1 MDSRK
6 RNTLLFRR
14 IPLMPAI
21 KFKRDFTHQDRV
33 SFSVSN
39 AKDAAKGS
47 ASNRGK
53 AAATPAEFKENQCG
67 SMGIGAGPRIHE
79 ICPFSAVNHSYAATG
94 ESALTSAISAA
105 YKQVFG
111 NIGITDSQRLSS
123 LEAYLRDGRI
133 TTRDFMAG
141 LVKSELYKQKFFF
154 PVSPMRG
161 IELTIKHLL
170 GRPPVSQ
177 QEVGEAIKTIA
188 DSGFDAF
195 VDQLVRSEEY
205 LETFGTDT
213 VPYLRAFKSEA
224 RSYCSTFVSM
234 VELAPAN
241 ASAEHVM
248 YSGPLLVKRLVKGG
262 VSMNAVDP
270 GAFDTSVEFSYT
282 NAVGNS
288 RNPAFRRIYGGK
300 FAY

>member
-1 MDSRK
+1 
-6 RNTLLFRR
+6 
-14 IPLMPAI
+14 MPAL
-21 KFKRDFTHQDRV
+21 KYKRDFTHQDRV
-33 SFSVSN
+33 SFSFSN
-39 AKDAAKGS
+39 SRDAAKGS

-53 AAATPAEFKENQCG
+53 AAASPAEFKENQCG
-67 SMGIGAGPRIHE
+67 SMGIGAGPRLHE
-79 ICPFSAVNHSYAATG
+79 ICPFSSVNHSYAATG
-94 ESALTSAISAA
+94 EAALSNAITAA

-111 NIGITDSQRLSS
+111 NIGITDNQRLSS

-141 LVKSELYKQKFFF
+141 LVKSDLYKQKFYF

-161 IELTIKHLL
+161 VELTIKHLL

-177 QEVGEAIKTIA
+177 QEVGAAIKTIA
-188 DSGFDAF
+188 DDGFDAF
-195 VDQLVRSEEY
+195 VDHVVRSEEY

-224 RSYCSTFVSM
+224 RAYCSTFVSM
-234 VELAPAN
+234 AELTPAN
-241 ASAEHVM
+241 ASSENVM
-248 YSGPLLVKRLVKGG
+248 YSGPLLVKRLVKAGTS
-262 VSMNAVDP
+262 VVAIDP

-282 NAVGNS
+282 NAVGNP
-288 RNPAFRRIYGGK
+288 RNPAFRRMYAGK

>member
-1 MDSRK
+1 
-6 RNTLLFRR
+6 
-14 IPLMPAI
+14 
-21 KFKRDFTHQDRV
+21 
-33 SFSVSN
+33 
-39 AKDAAKGS
+39 
-47 ASNRGK
+47 
-53 AAATPAEFKENQCG
+53 
-67 SMGIGAGPRIHE
+67 MGIGAGPRIHE

-94 ESALTSAISAA
+94 ESALTSAIAAA

-111 NIGITDSQRLSS
+111 NIGITDSQRLAS

-224 RSYCSTFVSM
+224 RSYCSTFVNM

-248 YSGPLLVKRLVKGG
+248 YSGPLIVKRLVKSAMS
-262 VSMNAVDP
+262 VNAVDP

-288 RNPAFRRIYGGK
+288 RNPAFRRMYGGK

>member
-1 MDSRK
+1 MNSRK
-6 RNTLLFRR
+6 RNTLSFRR
-14 IPLMPAI
+14 IPLLPAI
-21 KFKRDFTHQDRV
+21 KFKRDFTHQNRV

-39 AKDAAKGS
+39 VRDAAKGS

-53 AAATPAEFKENQCG
+53 AATSPAEFKENQCG

-94 ESALTSAISAA
+94 ESALTSAITAA

-111 NIGITDSQRLSS
+111 NIGITDSQRLAS
-123 LEAYLRDGRI
+123 LEAFLRDGRI

-224 RSYCSTFVSM
+224 RSYCSTFVNM
-234 VELAPAN
+234 VELVPAN

-248 YSGPLLVKRLVKGG
+248 YSGPLLVKRLVKSAMS
-262 VSMNAVDP
+262 VNAVDP

-288 RNPAFRRIYGGK
+288 RNPAFRRMYGGK

>member
-1 MDSRK
+1 
-6 RNTLLFRR
+6 
-14 IPLMPAI
+14 MPAI
-21 KFKRDFTHQDRV
+21 KYKRDFTHQDRV
-33 SFSVSN
+33 SFAFSN
-39 AKDAAKGS
+39 SRDATKGS

-53 AAATPAEFKENQCG
+53 AAASPAEFKENQCG

-79 ICPFSAVNHSYAATG
+79 VCPFSAVNHSYAATG
-94 ESALTSAISAA
+94 ESALSSAISAA

-111 NIGITDSQRLSS
+111 NIGITDNQRLAS

-154 PVSPMRG
+154 AVSPMRG
-161 IELTIKHLL
+161 GELTVKHLL

-177 QEVGEAIKTIA
+177 QEVGAAIKMIA
-188 DSGFDAF
+188 DEGFDAF

-248 YSGPLLVKRLVKGG
+248 YSGPLLVKRLAKSG
-262 VSMNAVDP
+262 VTVNAIDP
-270 GAFDTSVEFSYT
+270 SVFDTSVEFSYT

-288 RNPAFRRIYGGK
+288 RNPAFRRMYGGK

>member
-1 MDSRK
+1 
-6 RNTLLFRR
+6 
-14 IPLMPAI
+14 
-21 KFKRDFTHQDRV
+21 
-33 SFSVSN
+33 
-39 AKDAAKGS
+39 
-47 ASNRGK
+47 
-53 AAATPAEFKENQCG
+53 
-67 SMGIGAGPRIHE
+67 MGIGAGPRLHE
-79 ICPFSAVNHSYAATG
+79 ICPFSSVNHSYAATG
-94 ESALTSAISAA
+94 EAALSNAITAA

-111 NIGITDSQRLSS
+111 NIGITDNQRLSS

-141 LVKSELYKQKFFF
+141 LVKSDLYKQKFYF

-161 IELTIKHLL
+161 VELTIKHLL

-177 QEVGEAIKTIA
+177 QEVSAAIKTIA
-188 DSGFDAF
+188 DDGFDAF
-195 VDQLVRSEEY
+195 VDHLVRSEEY

-224 RSYCSTFVSM
+224 RAYCSTFVSM
-234 VELAPAN
+234 AELTPAN
-241 ASAEHVM
+241 ASSENVM
-248 YSGPLLVKRLVKGG
+248 YSGPLLVKRLVKAGAS
-262 VSMNAVDP
+262 VVAIDP

>member
-1 MDSRK
+1 
-6 RNTLLFRR
+6 
-14 IPLMPAI
+14 MPAL
-21 KFKRDFTHQDRV
+21 KYKRDFTHQDRV
-33 SFSVSN
+33 SFSFSN
-39 AKDAAKGS
+39 SRDAAKGS

-53 AAATPAEFKENQCG
+53 AAASPAEFKENQCG
-67 SMGIGAGPRIHE
+67 SMGIGAGPRLHE
-79 ICPFSAVNHSYAATG
+79 ICPFSSVNHSYAATG
-94 ESALTSAISAA
+94 EAALSNAITAA

-111 NIGITDSQRLSS
+111 NIGITDNQRLSS

-141 LVKSELYKQKFFF
+141 LVKSDLYKQKFYF

-161 IELTIKHLL
+161 VELTIKHLL

-177 QEVGEAIKTIA
+177 QEVSAAIKTIA
-188 DSGFDAF
+188 DDGFDAF
-195 VDQLVRSEEY
+195 VDHLVRSEEY

-224 RSYCSTFVSM
+224 RAYCSTFVSM
-234 VELAPAN
+234 AELTPAN
-241 ASAEHVM
+241 ASSENVM
-248 YSGPLLVKRLVKGG
+248 YSGPLLVKRLVKAGAS
-262 VSMNAVDP
+262 VVAIDP
-270 GAFDTSVEFSYT
+270 GVFDTSVEFSYT

>member
-1 MDSRK
+1 
-6 RNTLLFRR
+6 
-14 IPLMPAI
+14 
-21 KFKRDFTHQDRV
+21 
-33 SFSVSN
+33 
-39 AKDAAKGS
+39 
-47 ASNRGK
+47 
-53 AAATPAEFKENQCG
+53 
-67 SMGIGAGPRIHE
+67 MGIGAGPRIHE
-79 ICPFSAVNHSYAATG
+79 VCPFSAVNHSYAATG
-94 ESALTSAISAA
+94 ESALSSAISAA

-111 NIGITDSQRLSS
+111 NIGITDNQRLAS

-154 PVSPMRG
+154 AVSPMRG
-161 IELTIKHLL
+161 VELTVKHLL

-177 QEVGEAIKTIA
+177 QEVGAAIKMIA
-188 DSGFDAF
+188 DQGFDAF

-248 YSGPLLVKRLVKGG
+248 YSGPLLVKRLAKSG
-262 VSMNAVDP
+262 VTLNAIDP
-270 GAFDTSVEFSYT
+270 SAFDTSVEFSYT

>member
-1 MDSRK
+1 M
-6 RNTLLFRR
+6 RNKLAISR

-21 KFKRDFTHQDRV
+21 KYKRDFTHQDRV
-33 SFSVSN
+33 SFAFSN
-39 AKDAAKGS
+39 ARDAAKGS
-47 ASNRGK
+47 AKNRGK
-53 AAATPAEFKENQCG
+53 AASSPAEYKENQCG
-67 SMGIGAGPRIHE
+67 SMGIGSGPRIHE
-79 ICPFSAVNHSYAATG
+79 VCPFSAVNHSYAATG
-94 ESALTSAISAA
+94 EEALSSAISAA

-111 NIGITDSQRLSS
+111 NIGITDNQRLSS

-161 IELTIKHLL
+161 VELTIKHLL

-177 QEVGEAIKTIA
+177 QEVGAAIKAIA
-188 DSGFDAF
+188 EDGFDAF
-195 VDQLVRSEEY
+195 VDHLVRSEEY

-224 RSYCSTFVSM
+224 RAYCSTFVSM
-234 VELAPAN
+234 VELSPAN
-241 ASAEHVM
+241 ASAENVM
-248 YSGPLLVKRLVKGG
+248 YSGPLLVKRLTKST
-262 VSMNAVDP
+262 VSVSTIDP
-270 GAFDTSVEFSYT
+270 SLFDTSVEFSYT

-288 RNPAFRRIYGGK
+288 RNPAFRRMYGGK

>member
-1 MDSRK
+1 
-6 RNTLLFRR
+6 
-14 IPLMPAI
+14 MPAI
-21 KFKRDFTHQDRV
+21 KFKRDFTHQNRV

-39 AKDAAKGS
+39 VRDAAKGS

-53 AAATPAEFKENQCG
+53 AATSPAEFKENQCG

-94 ESALTSAISAA
+94 ESALTSAIAAA

-111 NIGITDSQRLSS
+111 NIGITDSQRLAS

-224 RSYCSTFVSM
+224 RSYCSTFVNM

-248 YSGPLLVKRLVKGG
+248 YSGPLIVKRLVKSAMS
-262 VSMNAVDP
+262 VNAVDP

-288 RNPAFRRIYGGK
+288 RNPAFRRMYGGK

>member
-1 MDSRK
+1 
-6 RNTLLFRR
+6 
-14 IPLMPAI
+14 MPAL
-21 KFKRDFTHQDRV
+21 KYKRDFTHQDRV
-33 SFSVSN
+33 SFSFSN
-39 AKDAAKGS
+39 SRDAAKGS

-53 AAATPAEFKENQCG
+53 AAASPAEFKENQCG
-67 SMGIGAGPRIHE
+67 SMGIGAGPRLHE
-79 ICPFSAVNHSYAATG
+79 ICPFSSVNHSYAATG
-94 ESALTSAISAA
+94 EAALSHAITAA

-111 NIGITDSQRLSS
+111 NIGITDNQRLSS

-141 LVKSELYKQKFFF
+141 LVKSDLYKQKFYF

-161 IELTIKHLL
+161 VELTIKHLL

-177 QEVGEAIKTIA
+177 QEVGAAIKTIA
-188 DSGFDAF
+188 DDGFDAF
-195 VDQLVRSEEY
+195 VDHVVRSEEY

-224 RSYCSTFVSM
+224 RAYSSTFVSM
-234 VELAPAN
+234 AELTPAN
-241 ASAEHVM
+241 ASSENVM
-248 YSGPLLVKRLVKGG
+248 YSGPLLVKRLVKSVASM
-262 VSMNAVDP
+262 VSIDP

-288 RNPAFRRIYGGK
+288 RNPAFRRMFGGK

>member
-1 MDSRK
+1 
-6 RNTLLFRR
+6 
-14 IPLMPAI
+14 MPAL
-21 KFKRDFTHQDRV
+21 KYKRDFTHQDRV
-33 SFSVSN
+33 SFSFSN
-39 AKDAAKGS
+39 SRDAAMGS

-53 AAATPAEFKENQCG
+53 AAASPAEFKENQCG
-67 SMGIGAGPRIHE
+67 SMGIGAGPRLHE
-79 ICPFSAVNHSYAATG
+79 ICPFSSVNHSYAATG
-94 ESALTSAISAA
+94 EAALSNAITAA

-111 NIGITDSQRLSS
+111 NIGITVNQRLSS

-141 LVKSELYKQKFFF
+141 LVKSDLYKQKFYF

-161 IELTIKHLL
+161 VELTIKHLL

-177 QEVGEAIKTIA
+177 QEVSAAIKTIA
-188 DSGFDAF
+188 DDGFDAF
-195 VDQLVRSEEY
+195 VDHLVRSEEY

-224 RSYCSTFVSM
+224 RAYCSTFVSM
-234 VELAPAN
+234 AELTPAN
-241 ASAEHVM
+241 ASSENVM
-248 YSGPLLVKRLVKGG
+248 YSGPLLVKRLVKAGAS
-262 VSMNAVDP
+262 VVAIDP

>member
-1 MDSRK
+1 M
-6 RNTLLFRR
+6 RNKLAISR

-21 KFKRDFTHQDRV
+21 KYKRDFTHQDRV
-33 SFSVSN
+33 SFAFSN
-39 AKDAAKGS
+39 ARDAAKGS
-47 ASNRGK
+47 AKNRGK
-53 AAATPAEFKENQCG
+53 AASSPAEYKENQCG
-67 SMGIGAGPRIHE
+67 SMGIGSGPRIHE
-79 ICPFSAVNHSYAATG
+79 VCPFSAVNHSYAATG
-94 ESALTSAISAA
+94 EEALSSAISAA

-111 NIGITDSQRLSS
+111 NIGITDNQRLSS

-161 IELTIKHLL
+161 VELTIKHLL

-177 QEVGEAIKTIA
+177 QEVGAAIKAIA
-188 DSGFDAF
+188 EDGFDAF
-195 VDQLVRSEEY
+195 VDHLVRSEEY

-224 RSYCSTFVSM
+224 RAYCSTFVSM
-234 VELAPAN
+234 VELSPAN
-241 ASAEHVM
+241 ASAENVM
-248 YSGPLLVKRLVKGG
+248 YSGPLLVKRLTKST
-262 VSMNAVDP
+262 VSVSTIDP
-270 GAFDTSVEFSYT
+270 SLFDTSVEFSYT
-282 NAVGNS
+282 NAVGDS
-288 RNPAFRRIYGGK
+288 RNPAFRRMYGGK

>member
-1 MDSRK
+1 
-6 RNTLLFRR
+6 
-14 IPLMPAI
+14 MPAH
-21 KFKRDFTHQDRV
+21 KYKRDFTHQDRV
-33 SFSVSN
+33 SFSFSN
-39 AKDAAKGS
+39 SRDAAKGS

-53 AAATPAEFKENQCG
+53 AAASPAEFKENQCG
-67 SMGIGAGPRIHE
+67 SMGIGAGPRLHE
-79 ICPFSAVNHSYAATG
+79 ICPFSSVNHSYAATG
-94 ESALTSAISAA
+94 EAALSNAITAA

-111 NIGITDSQRLSS
+111 NIGITDNQRLSS

-141 LVKSELYKQKFFF
+141 LVKSDLYKQKFYF

-161 IELTIKHLL
+161 VELTIKHLL

-177 QEVGEAIKTIA
+177 QEGGAAIKTIA
-188 DSGFDAF
+188 DDGFDAF
-195 VDQLVRSEEY
+195 VDHLVRSEEY

-224 RSYCSTFVSM
+224 RAYCSTFVSM
-234 VELAPAN
+234 AELTPAN
-241 ASAEHVM
+241 ASSENVM
-248 YSGPLLVKRLVKGG
+248 YSGPLLVKRLVKAGAS
-262 VSMNAVDP
+262 VVAIDP

>member
-1 MDSRK
+1 
-6 RNTLLFRR
+6 
-14 IPLMPAI
+14 MPAL
-21 KFKRDFTHQDRV
+21 KYKRDFTHQDRV
-33 SFSVSN
+33 SFSFSN
-39 AKDAAKGS
+39 SRDAAKGS

-53 AAATPAEFKENQCG
+53 AAASPAEFKENQCG
-67 SMGIGAGPRIHE
+67 SMGIGAGPRLHE
-79 ICPFSAVNHSYAATG
+79 ICPFSSVNHSYAATG
-94 ESALTSAISAA
+94 EAALSNAITAA

-111 NIGITDSQRLSS
+111 NIGITDNQRLSS

-141 LVKSELYKQKFFF
+141 LVKSDLYKQKFYF

-161 IELTIKHLL
+161 VELTIKHLL

-177 QEVGEAIKTIA
+177 QEVGAAIKTIA
-188 DSGFDAF
+188 DDGFDAF
-195 VDQLVRSEEY
+195 VDHLVRSEEY

-224 RSYCSTFVSM
+224 RAYCSTFVSM
-234 VELAPAN
+234 AELTPAN
-241 ASAEHVM
+241 ASSENVM
-248 YSGPLLVKRLVKGG
+248 YSGPLLVKRLVKAGAS
-262 VSMNAVDP
+262 VVAIDL

>member
-1 MDSRK
+1 
-6 RNTLLFRR
+6 
-14 IPLMPAI
+14 MPAL
-21 KFKRDFTHQDRV
+21 KYKRDFTHQDRV
-33 SFSVSN
+33 SFSFSN
-39 AKDAAKGS
+39 SRDAAKGS

-53 AAATPAEFKENQCG
+53 AAASPAEFKENQCG
-67 SMGIGAGPRIHE
+67 SMGIGAGPRLHE
-79 ICPFSAVNHSYAATG
+79 ICPFSSVNHSYAATG
-94 ESALTSAISAA
+94 EAALSNAITAA

-111 NIGITDSQRLSS
+111 NIGITDNQRLSS

-141 LVKSELYKQKFFF
+141 LVKSDLYKQKFYF

-161 IELTIKHLL
+161 VELTIKHLL

-177 QEVGEAIKTIA
+177 QEVGAAIKTIA
-188 DSGFDAF
+188 DDGFDAF
-195 VDQLVRSEEY
+195 VDHLVRSEEY

-224 RSYCSTFVSM
+224 RAYCSTFVSM
-234 VELAPAN
+234 AELTPAN
-241 ASAEHVM
+241 ASSENVM
-248 YSGPLLVKRLVKGG
+248 YSGPLLVKRLVKAGAS
-262 VSMNAVDP
+262 VVAIDP

>member
-1 MDSRK
+1 
-6 RNTLLFRR
+6 
-14 IPLMPAI
+14 MPAL
-21 KFKRDFTHQDRV
+21 KYKRDFTHQDRV
-33 SFSVSN
+33 SFSFSN
-39 AKDAAKGS
+39 SRDAAKGS

-53 AAATPAEFKENQCG
+53 AAASPAEFKENQCG
-67 SMGIGAGPRIHE
+67 SMGIGAGPRLHE
-79 ICPFSAVNHSYAATG
+79 ICPFSSVNHSYAATG
-94 ESALTSAISAA
+94 EAALSNAITAA

-111 NIGITDSQRLSS
+111 NIGITVNQRLSS

-141 LVKSELYKQKFFF
+141 LVKSDLYKQKFYF

-177 QEVGEAIKTIA
+177 QEVSAAIKTIA
-188 DSGFDAF
+188 DDGFDAF
-195 VDQLVRSEEY
+195 VDHLVRSEEY

-224 RSYCSTFVSM
+224 RAYCSTFVSM
-234 VELAPAN
+234 AELTPAN
-241 ASAEHVM
+241 ASSENVM
-248 YSGPLLVKRLVKGG
+248 YSGPLLVKRLVKAGAS
-262 VSMNAVDP
+262 VVAIDP

>member
-1 MDSRK
+1 
-6 RNTLLFRR
+6 
-14 IPLMPAI
+14 MPAI
-21 KFKRDFTHQDRV
+21 KYKRDFTHQDRV
-33 SFSVSN
+33 SFAFSN
-39 AKDAAKGS
+39 ARDAAKGS

-53 AAATPAEFKENQCG
+53 AAASPAEFKENQCG

-79 ICPFSAVNHSYAATG
+79 VCPFSAVNHSYAATG
-94 ESALTSAISAA
+94 EAALSAAISAA

-111 NIGITDSQRLSS
+111 NIGITDNQRLSS

-161 IELTIKHLL
+161 VELTIKHLL

-177 QEVGEAIKTIA
+177 EEVGAAIKAIA
-188 DSGFDAF
+188 DDGFDAF
-195 VDQLVRSEEY
+195 VDHLVRSEEY

-224 RSYCSTFVSM
+224 RSFCSTFVSM

-248 YSGPLLVKRLVKGG
+248 YSGPLLVKRLTKGRAA
-262 VSMNAVDP
+262 MATAP
-270 GAFDTSVEFSYT
+270 AAFVADTADFSYT
-282 NAVGNS
+282 NAVK
-288 RNPAFRRIYGGK
+288 NPASAAFRRMYGGK
-300 FAY
+300 FNYSTY

>member
-1 MDSRK
+1 M
-6 RNTLLFRR
+6 RNKLAISR

-21 KFKRDFTHQDRV
+21 KYKRDFTHQDRV
-33 SFSVSN
+33 SFAFSN
-39 AKDAAKGS
+39 ARDAAKGS
-47 ASNRGK
+47 AENRGK
-53 AAATPAEFKENQCG
+53 AASSPAEYKENQCG
-67 SMGIGAGPRIHE
+67 SMGIGSGPRIHE
-79 ICPFSAVNHSYAATG
+79 VCPFSAVNHSYAATG
-94 ESALTSAISAA
+94 EEALSSAISAA

-111 NIGITDSQRLSS
+111 NIGITDNQRLSS

-161 IELTIKHLL
+161 VELTIKHLL

-177 QEVGEAIKTIA
+177 QEVGAAIKAIA
-188 DSGFDAF
+188 DDGFDAF
-195 VDQLVRSEEY
+195 VDHLVRSEEY

-224 RSYCSTFVSM
+224 RAYCSTFVSM
-234 VELAPAN
+234 VELSPAN
-241 ASAEHVM
+241 ASAENVM
-248 YSGPLLVKRLVKGG
+248 YSGPLLVKRLTKST
-262 VSMNAVDP
+262 VSVSAIDP
-270 GAFDTSVEFSYT
+270 SLFDTSVEFSYT
-282 NAVGNS
+282 NAVKNN
-288 RNPAFRRIYGGK
+288 RNPAFRRMYGGK

>member
-1 MDSRK
+1 
-6 RNTLLFRR
+6 
-14 IPLMPAI
+14 MPAI
-21 KFKRDFTHQDRV
+21 KYKRDFTHQDRV
-33 SFSVSN
+33 SFAFSN
-39 AKDAAKGS
+39 SRDAAKGS

-53 AAATPAEFKENQCG
+53 AAASPAEFKENQCG

-79 ICPFSAVNHSYAATG
+79 VCPFSAVNHSYAATG
-94 ESALTSAISAA
+94 ESALSSAISAA
-105 YKQVFG
+105 YKQGFG
-111 NIGITDSQRLSS
+111 NIGITDNQRLAS

-154 PVSPMRG
+154 AVSPMRG
-161 IELTIKHLL
+161 VELTVKHLL

-177 QEVGEAIKTIA
+177 QEVGAAIKMIA
-188 DSGFDAF
+188 DEGFDAF

-248 YSGPLLVKRLVKGG
+248 YSGPLLVKRLAKSG
-262 VSMNAVDP
+262 VTVNAIDP
-270 GAFDTSVEFSYT
+270 SAFDTSVEFSYT

-288 RNPAFRRIYGGK
+288 RNPAFRRMYGGK

>member
-1 MDSRK
+1 
-6 RNTLLFRR
+6 
-14 IPLMPAI
+14 MPAL
-21 KFKRDFTHQDRV
+21 KYKRDFTHQDRV
-33 SFSVSN
+33 SFSFSN
-39 AKDAAKGS
+39 SRDAAKGS

-53 AAATPAEFKENQCG
+53 AAASPAEFKENQCG
-67 SMGIGAGPRIHE
+67 SMGIGAGPRLHE
-79 ICPFSAVNHSYAATG
+79 ICPFSSVNHSYAATG
-94 ESALTSAISAA
+94 EAALSHAITAA

-111 NIGITDSQRLSS
+111 NIGITDNQRLSS

-141 LVKSELYKQKFFF
+141 LVKSDLYKQKFYF

-161 IELTIKHLL
+161 VELTIKHLL

-177 QEVGEAIKTIA
+177 QEVGAAIKTIA
-188 DSGFDAF
+188 DDGFDAF
-195 VDQLVRSEEY
+195 VDHLVRSEEY

-224 RSYCSTFVSM
+224 RAYSSTFVSM
-234 VELAPAN
+234 AELTPAN
-241 ASAEHVM
+241 ASSENVM
-248 YSGPLLVKRLVKGG
+248 YSGPLLVKRLVKSVASM
-262 VSMNAVDP
+262 VSIDP

-288 RNPAFRRIYGGK
+288 RNPAFRRMFGGK

>member
-1 MDSRK
+1 
-6 RNTLLFRR
+6 
-14 IPLMPAI
+14 MPAL
-21 KFKRDFTHQDRV
+21 KYKRDFTHQDRV
-33 SFSVSN
+33 SFSFSN
-39 AKDAAKGS
+39 SRDAAKGS

-53 AAATPAEFKENQCG
+53 AAASPAEFKENQCG
-67 SMGIGAGPRIHE
+67 SMGIGAGPRLHE
-79 ICPFSAVNHSYAATG
+79 ICPFSSVNHSYAATG
-94 ESALTSAISAA
+94 EAALSNAITAA

-111 NIGITDSQRLSS
+111 NIGITDNQRLSS

-141 LVKSELYKQKFFF
+141 LVKSDLYKQKFYF

-177 QEVGEAIKTIA
+177 QEVGAAIKTIA
-188 DSGFDAF
+188 DDGFDAF
-195 VDQLVRSEEY
+195 VDHLVRSEEY

-224 RSYCSTFVSM
+224 RAYCSTFVSM
-234 VELAPAN
+234 AELTPAN
-241 ASAEHVM
+241 ASSENVM
-248 YSGPLLVKRLVKGG
+248 YSGPLLVKRLVKAGAS
-262 VSMNAVDP
+262 VVAIDP

-288 RNPAFRRIYGGK
+288 RNPAFRRMYGGK

>member
-1 MDSRK
+1 M
-6 RNTLLFRR
+6 RNKLAISR

-21 KFKRDFTHQDRV
+21 KYKRDFTHQDRV
-33 SFSVSN
+33 SFAFSN
-39 AKDAAKGS
+39 ARDAAKGS
-47 ASNRGK
+47 AKNRGK
-53 AAATPAEFKENQCG
+53 AASSPAEYKENQCG
-67 SMGIGAGPRIHE
+67 SMGIGSGPRIHE
-79 ICPFSAVNHSYAATG
+79 VCPFSAVNHSYAATG
-94 ESALTSAISAA
+94 EEALSSAISAA

-111 NIGITDSQRLSS
+111 NIGITDNQRLSS

-161 IELTIKHLL
+161 VELTIKHLL

-177 QEVGEAIKTIA
+177 QEVGAAIKAIA
-188 DSGFDAF
+188 EDGFDAF
-195 VDQLVRSEEY
+195 VDHLVRSEEY

-224 RSYCSTFVSM
+224 RAYCSTFVSM
-234 VELAPAN
+234 VELSPAN
-241 ASAEHVM
+241 ASAENVM
-248 YSGPLLVKRLVKGG
+248 YSGPLLVKRLTKST
-262 VSMNAVDP
+262 VSVSAIDP
-270 GAFDTSVEFSYT
+270 SLFDTSVEFSYT

-288 RNPAFRRIYGGK
+288 RNPAFRRMYGGK

>member
-1 MDSRK
+1 
-6 RNTLLFRR
+6 
-14 IPLMPAI
+14 MPAL
-21 KFKRDFTHQDRV
+21 KYKRDFTHQDRV
-33 SFSVSN
+33 SFSFSN
-39 AKDAAKGS
+39 SRDAAKGS

-53 AAATPAEFKENQCG
+53 AAASPAEFKENQCG
-67 SMGIGAGPRIHE
+67 SMGIGAGPRLHE
-79 ICPFSAVNHSYAATG
+79 ICPFSSVNHSYAATG
-94 ESALTSAISAA
+94 EAALSHAITAA

-111 NIGITDSQRLSS
+111 NIGITDNQRLSS

-141 LVKSELYKQKFFF
+141 LVKSDLYKQKFYF

-161 IELTIKHLL
+161 VELTIKHLL

-177 QEVGEAIKTIA
+177 QEVGAAIKTIA
-188 DSGFDAF
+188 DDGFDAF
-195 VDQLVRSEEY
+195 VDHLVRSEEY

-224 RSYCSTFVSM
+224 RAYCSTFVSM
-234 VELAPAN
+234 AELTPAN
-241 ASAEHVM
+241 ASSENVM
-248 YSGPLLVKRLVKGG
+248 YSGPLLVKRLVKSVASM
-262 VSMNAVDP
+262 VSIDP

-288 RNPAFRRIYGGK
+288 RNPAFRRMFGGK

>member
-1 MDSRK
+1 
-6 RNTLLFRR
+6 
-14 IPLMPAI
+14 MPAL
-21 KFKRDFTHQDRV
+21 KYKRDFTHQDRV
-33 SFSVSN
+33 SFSFSN
-39 AKDAAKGS
+39 SRDAAKGS

-53 AAATPAEFKENQCG
+53 AAASPAEFKENQCG
-67 SMGIGAGPRIHE
+67 SMGIGAGPRLHE
-79 ICPFSAVNHSYAATG
+79 ICPFSSVNHSYAATG
-94 ESALTSAISAA
+94 EAALSHAITAA

-111 NIGITDSQRLSS
+111 NIGITDNQRLSS

-141 LVKSELYKQKFFF
+141 LVKSDLYKQKFYF

-161 IELTIKHLL
+161 VELTIKHLL

-177 QEVGEAIKTIA
+177 QEVGAAIKTIA
-188 DSGFDAF
+188 DDGFDAF
-195 VDQLVRSEEY
+195 VDHVVRSEEY

-224 RSYCSTFVSM
+224 RAYCSTFVSM
-234 VELAPAN
+234 AELTPAN
-241 ASAEHVM
+241 ASSENVM
-248 YSGPLLVKRLVKGG
+248 YSGPLLVKRLVKSVASM
-262 VSMNAVDP
+262 VSIDP

-288 RNPAFRRIYGGK
+288 RNPAFRRMFGGK

>member
-1 MDSRK
+1 
-6 RNTLLFRR
+6 
-14 IPLMPAI
+14 MPAI
-21 KFKRDFTHQDRV
+21 KYKRDFTHQDRV
-33 SFSVSN
+33 SFAFSN
-39 AKDAAKGS
+39 SRDAAKGS

-53 AAATPAEFKENQCG
+53 AAASPAEFKENQCG

-79 ICPFSAVNHSYAATG
+79 VCPFSAVNHSYAATG
-94 ESALTSAISAA
+94 ESALSNAISAA

-111 NIGITDSQRLSS
+111 NIGITDNQRLAS

-154 PVSPMRG
+154 AVSPMRG
-161 IELTIKHLL
+161 VELTVKHLL

-177 QEVGEAIKTIA
+177 QEVGAAIKMIA
-188 DSGFDAF
+188 DEGFDAF

-248 YSGPLLVKRLVKGG
+248 YSGPLLVKRLAKSG
-262 VSMNAVDP
+262 VTVNTIDP
-270 GAFDTSVEFSYT
+270 SAFDTSIEFSYT

-288 RNPAFRRIYGGK
+288 RNPAFRRMYGGK

>member
-1 MDSRK
+1 
-6 RNTLLFRR
+6 
-14 IPLMPAI
+14 
-21 KFKRDFTHQDRV
+21 
-33 SFSVSN
+33 
-39 AKDAAKGS
+39 
-47 ASNRGK
+47 
-53 AAATPAEFKENQCG
+53 
-67 SMGIGAGPRIHE
+67 MGIGAGPRIHE
-79 ICPFSAVNHSYAATG
+79 ICPFSSINHSYAATG

-161 IELTIKHLL
+161 VELTIKHLL

-177 QEVGEAIKTIA
+177 DEVGAAIKTIA

-195 VDQLVRSEEY
+195 VDQLVHSEEY

-241 ASAEHVM
+241 ASSEHVM
-248 YSGPLLVKRLVKGG
+248 YSGPLLVKRLVKTGMS
-262 VSMNAVDP
+262 VNTFEP

-282 NAVGNS
+282 KAVGNT
-288 RNPAFRRIYGGK
+288 RNPAFRRMYGGK
-300 FAY
+300 FTY

>member
-1 MDSRK
+1 
-6 RNTLLFRR
+6 
-14 IPLMPAI
+14 MPAL
-21 KFKRDFTHQDRV
+21 KYKRDFTHQDRV
-33 SFSVSN
+33 SFSFSN
-39 AKDAAKGS
+39 SRDAAKGS

-53 AAATPAEFKENQCG
+53 AAASPAEFKENQCG
-67 SMGIGAGPRIHE
+67 SMGIGAGPRLHE
-79 ICPFSAVNHSYAATG
+79 ICPFSSVNHSYAATG
-94 ESALTSAISAA
+94 EAALSNAITAA

-111 NIGITDSQRLSS
+111 NIGITDNQRLSS

-141 LVKSELYKQKFFF
+141 LVKSDLYKQKFYF

-161 IELTIKHLL
+161 VELTIKHLL

-177 QEVGEAIKTIA
+177 QEVSAAIKTIA
-188 DSGFDAF
+188 DDGFDAF
-195 VDQLVRSEEY
+195 VDHLVRSEEY

-224 RSYCSTFVSM
+224 RAYCSTFVSM
-234 VELAPAN
+234 AELTPAN
-241 ASAEHVM
+241 ASSENVM
-248 YSGPLLVKRLVKGG
+248 YSGPLLVKRLVKAGAS
-262 VSMNAVDP
+262 VVAIDP

>member
-1 MDSRK
+1 M
-6 RNTLLFRR
+6 RNKLAIRR

-33 SFSVSN
+33 SFAFSN
-39 AKDAAKGS
+39 ERDAAKGS

-67 SMGIGAGPRIHE
+67 SMGIGSGPRLHE
-79 ICPFSAVNHSYAATG
+79 VCPFSAVNHSYAATG
-94 ESALTSAISAA
+94 ESALSAAISAA

-111 NIGITDSQRLSS
+111 NIGITDNQRLSS
-123 LEAYLRDGRI
+123 LESALRDGRI

-161 IELTIKHLL
+161 VELTVKHLL

-177 QEVGEAIKTIA
+177 QEVGSAIKAIA
-188 DSGFDAF
+188 DHGFDAF

-224 RSYCSTFVSM
+224 RSYCSTFVGM

-241 ASAEHVM
+241 ASSENVM
-248 YSGPLLVKRLVKGG
+248 YSGPLLVKRLTKSAASV
-262 VSMNAVDP
+262 VVIDP

-288 RNPAFRRIYGGK
+288 RNPAFRRMYGGK

>member
-1 MDSRK
+1 
-6 RNTLLFRR
+6 
-14 IPLMPAI
+14 MPAL
-21 KFKRDFTHQDRV
+21 KYKRDFTHQDRV
-33 SFSVSN
+33 SFSFSN
-39 AKDAAKGS
+39 SRDAAKGS

-53 AAATPAEFKENQCG
+53 AAASPAEFKENQCG
-67 SMGIGAGPRIHE
+67 SMGIGAGPRLHE
-79 ICPFSAVNHSYAATG
+79 ICPFSSVNHSYAATG
-94 ESALTSAISAA
+94 EAALSNAITAA

-111 NIGITDSQRLSS
+111 NIGIMDNQRLSS

-141 LVKSELYKQKFFF
+141 LVKSDLYKQKFYF

-161 IELTIKHLL
+161 VELTIKHLL

-177 QEVGEAIKTIA
+177 QEVGAAIKTIA
-188 DSGFDAF
+188 DDGFDAF
-195 VDQLVRSEEY
+195 VDHLVRSEEY

-224 RSYCSTFVSM
+224 RAYCSTFVSM
-234 VELAPAN
+234 AELTPAN
-241 ASAEHVM
+241 ASSENVM
-248 YSGPLLVKRLVKGG
+248 YSGPLLVKRLVKAGAS
-262 VSMNAVDP
+262 VVAIDP

-288 RNPAFRRIYGGK
+288 QNPAFRRIYGGK

>member
-1 MDSRK
+1 
-6 RNTLLFRR
+6 
-14 IPLMPAI
+14 MPAL
-21 KFKRDFTHQDRV
+21 KYKRDFTHQDRV
-33 SFSVSN
+33 SFSFSN
-39 AKDAAKGS
+39 SRDAAKGS
-47 ASNRGK
+47 AANRGK
-53 AAATPAEFKENQCG
+53 AAASPAEFKENQCG
-67 SMGIGAGPRIHE
+67 SMGIGAGPRLHE
-79 ICPFSAVNHSYAATG
+79 ICPFSSVNHSYAATG
-94 ESALTSAISAA
+94 EAALSNAITAA

-111 NIGITDSQRLSS
+111 NIGITDNQRLSS

-141 LVKSELYKQKFFF
+141 LVKSDLYKQKFYF

-161 IELTIKHLL
+161 VELTIKHLL

-177 QEVGEAIKTIA
+177 QEVSAAIKTIA
-188 DSGFDAF
+188 DDGFDAF
-195 VDQLVRSEEY
+195 VDHLVRSEEY

-224 RSYCSTFVSM
+224 RAYCSTFVSM
-234 VELAPAN
+234 AELTPAN
-241 ASAEHVM
+241 ASSENVM
-248 YSGPLLVKRLVKGG
+248 YSGPLLVKRLVKAGAS
-262 VSMNAVDP
+262 VVAIDP

>member
-1 MDSRK
+1 
-6 RNTLLFRR
+6 
-14 IPLMPAI
+14 MPAL
-21 KFKRDFTHQDRV
+21 KYKRDFTHQDRV
-33 SFSVSN
+33 SFSFSN
-39 AKDAAKGS
+39 SRDAAKGS
-47 ASNRGK
+47 ASNRVK
-53 AAATPAEFKENQCG
+53 AAASPAEFKENQCG
-67 SMGIGAGPRIHE
+67 SMGIGAGPRLHE
-79 ICPFSAVNHSYAATG
+79 ICPFSSVNHSYAATG
-94 ESALTSAISAA
+94 EAALSNAITAA

-111 NIGITDSQRLSS
+111 NIGITDNQRLSS

-141 LVKSELYKQKFFF
+141 LVKSDLYKQKFYF

-161 IELTIKHLL
+161 VELTIKHLL

-177 QEVGEAIKTIA
+177 QEVGAAIKTIA
-188 DSGFDAF
+188 DDGFDAF
-195 VDQLVRSEEY
+195 VDHLVRSEEY

-224 RSYCSTFVSM
+224 RAYCSTFVSM
-234 VELAPAN
+234 AELTPAN
-241 ASAEHVM
+241 ASSENVM
-248 YSGPLLVKRLVKGG
+248 YSGPLLVKRLVKAGAS
-262 VSMNAVDP
+262 VVAIDP